1 MYLSQNIFYDATI
14 ILQFEEPL
22 FILIPFIKA
31 HCIFVLKKLHFAV
44 FMGKLLSPLVL
55 TTVGIFHNRNPSNLD
70 SSDQQIRLCCDLNL
84 NLDYESV
91 DLPLE
96 VDQWIQIHWITQ
108 ISL

>member
-1 MYLSQNIFYDATI
+1 MSDNYALQYFLFFIFFSQNI
-14 ILQFEEPL
+14 LL
-22 FILIPFIKA
+22 PFLNTKQGQYTLD
-31 HCIFVLKKLHFAV
+31 V
-44 FMGKLLSPLVL
+44 
-55 TTVGIFHNRNPSNLD
+55 FHNRNPSNLD

-108 ISL
+108 NSL